1 MKIVSKRSILL
12 VLKLKFLSS
21 KKVFFHPHH
30 IGPQNKK
37 FIQLRLT
44 KFKRACKNNLFFIL
58 NNYKVERM
66 VITLSYS
73 WKILVI
79 PPEKVSLKA
88 QEANVRLRRKS

>member
-30 IGPQNKK
+30 NGPQSKK

-44 KFKRACKNNLFFIL
+44 KFKRARKNNLF
-58 NNYKVERM
+58 
-66 VITLSYS
+66 
-73 WKILVI
+73 
-79 PPEKVSLKA
+79 
-88 QEANVRLRRKS
+88 

>member
-30 IGPQNKK
+30 NGPQSKK

-44 KFKRACKNNLFFIL
+44 KFKRARKNNFF
-58 NNYKVERM
+58 
-66 VITLSYS
+66 
-73 WKILVI
+73 W
-79 PPEKVSLKA
+79 SLTIIK
-88 QEANVRLRRKS
+88 